1 MALLPII
8 KGSVTISTSVVN
20 IDSTGYYY
28 HHIAVYFT
36 STIQSG
42 DSYTITYYKY
52 NPVAGAWVFHDED
65 VVDFTST
72 ANRAG
77 TGGVKKCWEISPTP
91 GDGLRVTLVKTSAA
105 GNNGT
110 ADYEIIRSA

>member
-1 MALLPII
+1 VALLPIL
-8 KGSVTISTSVVN
+8 KGSVSITTSAVN

-28 HHIAVYFT
+28 HHIAIYIT

-42 DSYTITYYKY
+42 DSYTLTYYKY
-52 NPVAGAWVFHDED
+52 NPVAGAWVFNDED
-65 VVDFTST
+65 IIDFTST
-72 ANRAG
+72 ANNAG
-77 TGGVKKCWEISPTP
+77 TGGVKKCWEINASP
-91 GDGLRVTLVKTSAA
+91 GDGLRVTLIKNT

>member
-8 KGSVTISTSVVN
+8 KSSVSITTSPVN

-28 HHIAVYFT
+28 HHIAIYIT

-42 DSYTITYYKY
+42 DSYLLSYYKY
-52 NPVAGAWVFHDED
+52 NPVAGAWVLNDQD
-65 VVDFTST
+65 VMDFTST
-72 ANRAG
+72 ADYLG
-77 TGGVKKCWEISPTP
+77 TGGQKKCWEVNASP
-91 GDGLRVTLVKTSAA
+91 GDGLRVTLVKLA

-110 ADYEIIRSA
+110 ADYEVIRAA